1 MTQLIN
7 NHILPNELSIHFFE
21 NGFSFC
27 TNSKINFNPII
38 SDKEDLKVLLKENLD
53 FYPKGSFEVYS
64 VVFFQSPSTFVPQK
78 FFDPKKIEIYLSLY
92 KKTNKKDVFTY
103 DIIENQNQV
112 NVYSYQ
118 NEIKFILD
126 ETEIKFNY
134 THYNSILYKK
144 ILSVCSFVEFKY
156 QLFIHIQF
164 EAIDIFLVNNN
175 SIIFHNRFSVKN
187 EEEFLYYVFFI
198 VEQFDLKSND
208 FEIIFLGKFIEY
220 NSYYEIISQFH
231 NMYKFITNDSPFS
244 IDQSNHHAPFLATYS
259 S

>member
-38 SDKEDLKVLLKENLD
+38 SDKEDLKVLIKENLD

-144 ILSVCSFVEFKY
+144 IF
-156 QLFIHIQF
+156 
-164 EAIDIFLVNNN
+164 
-175 SIIFHNRFSVKN
+175 R
-187 EEEFLYYVFFI
+187 
-198 VEQFDLKSND
+198 
-208 FEIIFLGKFIEY
+208 
-220 NSYYEIISQFH
+220 
-231 NMYKFITNDSPFS
+231 
-244 IDQSNHHAPFLATYS
+244 
-259 S
+259 